1 MRVNPLGIHAEVC
14 PLTDEICGKK
24 KKKKKG
30 ERILDLFHRGSCFKV
45 ILHYIDSVSLCM
57 WVYRLPELHVT

>member
-30 ERILDLFHRGSCFKV
+30 RKNTGFVSSWLMLQSYFT
-45 ILHYIDSVSLCM
+45 LH
-57 WVYRLPELHVT
+57 